1 MKCHSGM
8 SKLKPGAKLLIFMPS
23 EQYLI
28 VGILHQPH
36 CLPAARRTE
45 RRTAI
50 CQPCSHG
57 IQKNGPIMFF
67 MR

>member
-1 MKCHSGM
+1 M

-28 VGILHQPH
+28 VGILRLPH
-36 CLPAARRTE
+36 CLPVARLTKRRAAT
-45 RRTAI
+45 